1 MKSNI
6 ILHTE
11 VFMDHLLKGNDIAKI
26 LNISRSKAYQLMQ
39 RGEIPTVKIGHS
51 VRVEPKDLQNF
62 ILENKTGNAVVKE
75 V

>member
-1 MKSNI
+1 MN
-6 ILHTE
+6 
-11 VFMDHLLKGNDIAKI
+11 HLLKGNDVAQI